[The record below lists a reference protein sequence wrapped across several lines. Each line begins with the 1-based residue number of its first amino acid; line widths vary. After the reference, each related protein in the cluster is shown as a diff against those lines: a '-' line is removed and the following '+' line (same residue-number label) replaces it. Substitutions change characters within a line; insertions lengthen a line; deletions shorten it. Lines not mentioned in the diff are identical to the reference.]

1 MPIGPSTTTA
11 PYLVGATPNVHLTS
25 IVTAG
30 DALPADGVF
39 AGTPDGLAAFDNG
52 DGTITVL
59 VVHQLA
65 SSSGLLRDYGG
76 TGSFIDR
83 LVIDKATLQIT
94 FADDLIHSMMRW
106 SDSKDIHFAGVS
118 RLSKL
123 TSADLGGPD
132 SFHNPASGLGTDA
145 RILLSVEESG
155 TEGRVFATI
164 VSGPGAGVIWDLPFL
179 GNATWETA
187 VANPLA
193 QDRTVVAISD
203 DATGAQ
209 LYFYVGD
216 KQASGSDIVRAGL
229 MGGDLYGLK
238 VNGVVNEVNA
248 TPVGGTFTLEKVGV
262 DGDVSNMTGV
272 QIETDSDAH
281 GITGF
286 LRPEDAVWDPAHP
299 NDLYFVTTASFN
311 GNSRLYKASFTDI
324 THPELGGTIEALLTG
339 TEGHHMLDNI
349 EISGGKLILQEDPG
363 NTSYLAR
370 VWEYDLASDSLTPL
384 AQFDPGRFAPGGS
397 GFIGQYEE
405 SSGVLDVTALLG
417 DGDTRAYLTSAQV
430 HVATNDPATVQLG
443 QLMLMTVDTVTT
455 AKVTFSSAVDTYIKQ
470 TGPTSTNPTAATLK
484 IDGDAGAAYQ
494 TLLAFTG
501 LFGDGPG
508 QIPLGAT
515 ITSATISLNTTNG
528 SGSGASLYRM
538 TSAWTDRSSW
548 SSLGNGIQAG
558 VETAASP
565 DLVVHSVKSGMGS
578 FDVTSSVAAWL
589 GGAATVA
596 DANSANLGW
605 AFLANGTDGWD
616 FSSIN
621 SATKPQLTVSFILPG
636 GPGEPTQMTA
646 STLAATSADS
656 PTDTSHAASPDG
668 SQNPHP
674 DWQPPDLASHP
685 MWNLAGFH

>member
-11 PYLVGATPNVHLTS
+11 PYLVGATPNVQLTS
-25 IVTAG
+25 LLTAG

-52 DGTITVL
+52 DGTFTLL

-83 LVIDKATLQIT
+83 LVIDKATLRVT
-94 FADDLIHSMMRW
+94 FADDLIQSMMRW
-106 SDSKDIHFAGVS
+106 SDSKDVHFAGVS

-132 SFHNPASGLGTDA
+132 AFHNPASGLGTDA

-155 TEGRVFATI
+155 TEGRVFAT
-164 VSGPGAGVIWDLPFL
+164 VASGPGTGVIWDLPFL

-193 QDRTVVAISD
+193 QDRTVVAITD
-203 DATGAQ
+203 DTTGGQ
-209 LYFYVGD
+209 LYFYIGD

-238 VNGVVNEVNA
+238 VDGVVDEVNA
-248 TPVGGTFTLEKVGV
+248 TPINGTFTLQPIGAG
-262 DGDVSNMTGV
+262 GDVSNMTGV
-272 QIETDSDAH
+272 EMEADSDAR

-299 NDLYFVTTASFN
+299 NTLYFVTTASFN
-311 GNSRLYKASFTDI
+311 SNSRLYKVSFTDI
-324 THPELGGTIEALLTG
+324 ARPELGGTIEALLTG
-339 TEGHHMLDNI
+339 GEGHRMLDNI

-363 NTSYLAR
+363 NTAYIAR

-384 AQFDPGRFAPGGS
+384 AQFDPARFTPGSS

-405 SSGVLDVTALLG
+405 SSGILDVTGLLG
-417 DGDTRAYLTSAQV
+417 DADTRAYLTSAQV

-443 QLMLMTVDTVTT
+443 QLMLMTVDQPPPTPPTT
-455 AKVTFSSAVDTYIKQ
+455 KLVFSSAIDTYIKQ
-470 TGPTSTNPTAATLK
+470 SGPTSTNPTASTLK
-484 IDGDAGAAYQ
+484 IDGDAGLAYQ

-501 LFGDGPG
+501 LFGDGPD

-515 ITSATISLNTTNG
+515 ITSAMVALNTTN
-528 SGSGASLYRM
+528 SSATGASLYRM
-538 TSAWTDRSSW
+538 TNAWSDRSSW
-548 SSLGNGIQAG
+548 SSLGNGIQVG
-558 VETAASP
+558 TETAATA
-565 DLVVHSVKSGMGS
+565 DLVVRSVKTGMGS
-578 FDVTSSVAAWL
+578 FDVTASLTAWL
-589 GGAATVA
+589 NGATTPA
-596 DANSANLGW
+596 DANAANKGW

-616 FSSIN
+616 FSSFE
-621 SATKPQLTVSFILPG
+621 SAYKPQLTVSFILPAATPAG
-636 GPGEPTQMTA
+636 APAMTA
-646 STLAATSADS
+646 SSLAASSSTAD
-656 PTDTSHAASPDG
+656 AAHDWSPD
-668 SQNPHP
+668 SHH
-674 DWQPPDLASHP
+674 DWQPPDLATHH
-685 MWNLAGFH
+685 MWNLDGFH